1 VKYKIALLRRKI
13 WVRKIDKMFDYYPAI
28 SEAEATEITDW
39 VILMRIGRRVAYDR
53 WQLDSKQSVMMFM
66 LRWR

>member
-1 VKYKIALLRRKI
+1 VKYKFALLRRKI
-13 WVRKIDKMFDYYPAI
+13 WVRKIDKMFDHYPAI
-28 SEAEATEITDW
+28 SEDEATEITEW
-39 VILMRIGRRVAYDR
+39 VTLMGIGRRVAYDR